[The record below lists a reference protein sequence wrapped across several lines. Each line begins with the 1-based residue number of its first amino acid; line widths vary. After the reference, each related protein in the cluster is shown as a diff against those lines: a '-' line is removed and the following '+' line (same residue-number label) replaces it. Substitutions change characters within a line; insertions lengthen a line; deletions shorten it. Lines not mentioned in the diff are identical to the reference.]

1 MFIRTSMVVKYIVY
15 IFLVLVTN
23 KVHPTFALSDAC
35 DGTELERGSSE
46 KRVLFTEFKAVNE
59 GSPTSLNCAWRITS
73 GKTLYLSLNYLTIR
87 GDCSE
92 STLTFNFTNNVTT
105 ICNKNITS
113 ELPLHISEGDATI
126 AFYSIYGSFPH
137 EFKVSYKSYI
147 EVEEP
152 FSDNVKGDIGIILAI
167 VLGIVLLGSMFV
179 AVTFCTIKL
188 YLRCKN
194 RDPEPSEMT
203 AITNIRAET
212 MRAITLKDDF
222 DIKPLSRLV
231 RAKTGSTERILQT
244 REAYA

>member
-1 MFIRTSMVVKYIVY
+1 MMVGKYLFCIYLVFVSNY
-15 IFLVLVTN
+15 IL
-23 KVHPTFALSDAC
+23 PTAAQSTGSCGVSAL
-35 DGTELERGSSE
+35 TRNSSE
-46 KRVLFTEFKAVNE
+46 TRIQFIEF
-59 GSPTSLNCAWRITS
+59 S
-73 GKTLYLSLNYLTIR
+73 GDNAFDCKWFINGPAGKPIYLALNYLTIG
-87 GDCSE
+87 GDCSQ
-92 STLTFNFTNNVTT
+92 SSIDFTFTNNANETYCT
-105 ICNKNITS
+105 ENITS
-113 ELPLHISEGDATI
+113 ETPLPIATGHATI
-126 AFYSIYGSFPH
+126 HFRSNIDSFRH
-137 EFKVSYKSYI
+137 AFKVSFKSYI
-147 EVEEP
+147 AVEEP
-152 FSDNVKGDIGIILAI
+152 FSDNVRGDIGVILAI
-167 VLGIVLLGSMFV
+167 VLGVVLLGSMFV